1 MLRVAIYIY
10 IFLITMVVKAQMDI
24 QAASGGHLVNTAQFI
39 LPIPNEVQDVHVI
52 YAAKNGIVLWVNN
65 FNKFGDAQS
74 AGSLIHLD
82 TALTVYWEKP
92 FLVPL
97 GYTLLGWDHSVD
109 QVQLL
114 FSRKQYEKELFSV
127 FKIDLNTGSSKEQKL
142 STVFP
147 IEVTHFEALDDF
159 ILLGGTTNH
168 KPVVVT
174 FNKSNN
180 PQVVP
185 GIYGNENEIVNIS
198 IDDLSGI
205 FSVIMAE
212 KNRTKNLGLTI
223 YGYSR
228 ENQQLFKNKGVAT
241 RGRNLLNGT
250 VIAPLEN
257 SRYLA
262 GSFSNN
268 GTRMSKGLFISKFT
282 GDQLSF
288 LKYYEFAYFEHFFE
302 FMGLGQMQKLK
313 ERIKRKTEEGK
324 KINLNYR
331 VIIHEMIQNKEQ
343 LILSGEVYYPQHTD
357 VQTFI
362 PSSNTDH
369 IPYSN
374 SGFNSTHAF
383 AVAFDEEG
391 NMLWDHSFPMQDMF
405 FMSLEKKA
413 EFLSV
418 SNRIEV
424 YTLNKNMIR
433 ARIFKGQEIVEHDL
447 EILVSLGVDSDKWMW
462 KNPEIES
469 VVSWYDQFILAL
481 GRQKI
486 LSSSNMNS
494 SLKEIF
500 YLNKI
505 HYVGK
510 EDIK

>member
-24 QAASGGHLVNTAQFI
+24 QAASGGYLVNTAQFI

-147 IEVTHFEALDDF
+147 IEVTHFEALNDF

-413 EFLSV
+413 EFLSI

-424 YTLNKNMIR
+424 YTLNKNKIR

>member
-147 IEVTHFEALDDF
+147 IEVTHFEALNDF

-433 ARIFKGQEIVEHDL
+433 ARIFKGQEIVEHEL

>member
-24 QAASGGHLVNTAQFI
+24 QAASGGYLVNTAQFI

-147 IEVTHFEALDDF
+147 IEVTHFEALNDF

-433 ARIFKGQEIVEHDL
+433 ARIFKGQEIVEHEL

>member
-24 QAASGGHLVNTAQFI
+24 QAASGGYLVNTAQFI

-433 ARIFKGQEIVEHDL
+433 ARIFKGQEIVEHEL

>member
-24 QAASGGHLVNTAQFI
+24 QADSGGYLVNTAQFI

-424 YTLNKNMIR
+424 YTLNKNKIR
-433 ARIFKGQEIVEHDL
+433 ARIFKGQEIVEHEL
-447 EILVSLGVDSDKWMW
+447 EILVSLGVDADKWMW
-462 KNPEIES
+462 ENPEIES
-469 VVSWYDQFILAL
+469 VISWYDQFILAF
-481 GRQKI
+481 GKQQI
-486 LSSSNMNS
+486 LSSSNRNTS
-494 SLKEIF
+494 FKEIF

-510 EDIK
+510 EDI

>member
-39 LPIPNEVQDVHVI
+39 LPISNEVQDVHVI

-147 IEVTHFEALDDF
+147 IEVTHFEALNDF

-228 ENQQLFKNKGVAT
+228 ENQQLFKNKGVPT

-331 VIIHEMIQNKEQ
+331 VIIHEMIQNKGQ

-424 YTLNKNMIR
+424 YTLNKNKIR
-433 ARIFKGQEIVEHDL
+433 ARIFKGQEIVEHEL

>member
-1 MLRVAIYIY
+1 M
-10 IFLITMVVKAQMDI
+10 
-24 QAASGGHLVNTAQFI
+24 
-39 LPIPNEVQDVHVI
+39 
-52 YAAKNGIVLWVNN
+52 
-65 FNKFGDAQS
+65 
-74 AGSLIHLD
+74 
-82 TALTVYWEKP
+82 
-92 FLVPL
+92 
-97 GYTLLGWDHSVD
+97 
-109 QVQLL
+109 
-114 FSRKQYEKELFSV
+114 
-127 FKIDLNTGSSKEQKL
+127 
-142 STVFP
+142 
-147 IEVTHFEALDDF
+147 
-159 ILLGGTTNH
+159 
-168 KPVVVT
+168 T

-433 ARIFKGQEIVEHDL
+433 ARIFKGQEIVEHEL

-469 VVSWYDQFILAL
+469 VISWYDQFILAL

>member
-24 QAASGGHLVNTAQFI
+24 QAASGGHLVNMAQFI

-268 GTRMSKGLFISKFT
+268 GTRMSNGLFISKFT

-313 ERIKRKTEEGK
+313 ERIKRKTEAGK

-433 ARIFKGQEIVEHDL
+433 ARIFKGQEIVEHEL

>member
-1 MLRVAIYIY
+1 
-10 IFLITMVVKAQMDI
+10 MDI
-24 QAASGGHLVNTAQFI
+24 QAASGGYLVNTAQFI

-433 ARIFKGQEIVEHDL
+433 ARIFKGQEIVEHEL

>member
-24 QAASGGHLVNTAQFI
+24 QAASGGYLVNTAQFI

-282 GDQLSF
+282 GDQRSF

-433 ARIFKGQEIVEHDL
+433 ARIFKGQEIVEHEL

>member
-24 QAASGGHLVNTAQFI
+24 QAASGGHLVNMAQFI

-268 GTRMSKGLFISKFT
+268 GTRMSNGLFISKFT

-433 ARIFKGQEIVEHDL
+433 ARIFKGQEIVEHEL

>member
-424 YTLNKNMIR
+424 YTLNKNKIR
-433 ARIFKGQEIVEHDL
+433 ARIFKGQEIVEHEL

>member
-147 IEVTHFEALDDF
+147 IEVTHFEALNDF

-302 FMGLGQMQKLK
+302 FMGLGQMQKVK

-362 PSSNTDH
+362 PSSNNDH

-433 ARIFKGQEIVEHDL
+433 ARIFKGQEIVEHEL

>member
-24 QAASGGHLVNTAQFI
+24 QAASGGYLVNTAQFI

-424 YTLNKNMIR
+424 YALNKNKIR
-433 ARIFKGQEIVEHDL
+433 ARIFMGQEIVEHEL

>member
-24 QAASGGHLVNTAQFI
+24 QAASGGYLVNTAQFI

-147 IEVTHFEALDDF
+147 IEVTHFEALNDF

>member
-24 QAASGGHLVNTAQFI
+24 QAASGGYLVNTAQFI

-362 PSSNTDH
+362 PSSNNDH

-433 ARIFKGQEIVEHDL
+433 ARIFKGQEIVEHEL
-447 EILVSLGVDSDKWMW
+447 EILVSLGVDADKWMW
-462 KNPEIES
+462 ENPEIES
-469 VVSWYDQFILAL
+469 VISWYDQFILAF
-481 GRQKI
+481 GKQQI
-486 LSSSNMNS
+486 LSSSNRNTS
-494 SLKEIF
+494 FKEIF

-510 EDIK
+510 EDI

>member
-24 QAASGGHLVNTAQFI
+24 QAASGGYLVNTAQFI

-433 ARIFKGQEIVEHDL
+433 ARIFKGQEIVEHEL

-462 KNPEIES
+462 ENPEIES
-469 VVSWYDQFILAL
+469 VISWYDQFILAF
-481 GRQKI
+481 GKQQI
-486 LSSSNMNS
+486 LSSSNKNS
-494 SLKEIF
+494 SFKEIF

-510 EDIK
+510 EDI

>member
-1 MLRVAIYIY
+1 
-10 IFLITMVVKAQMDI
+10 
-24 QAASGGHLVNTAQFI
+24 
-39 LPIPNEVQDVHVI
+39 
-52 YAAKNGIVLWVNN
+52 
-65 FNKFGDAQS
+65 
-74 AGSLIHLD
+74 
-82 TALTVYWEKP
+82 
-92 FLVPL
+92 
-97 GYTLLGWDHSVD
+97 
-109 QVQLL
+109 
-114 FSRKQYEKELFSV
+114 
-127 FKIDLNTGSSKEQKL
+127 
-142 STVFP
+142 
-147 IEVTHFEALDDF
+147 
-159 ILLGGTTNH
+159 
-168 KPVVVT
+168 
-174 FNKSNN
+174 
-180 PQVVP
+180 
-185 GIYGNENEIVNIS
+185 
-198 IDDLSGI
+198 
-205 FSVIMAE
+205 
-212 KNRTKNLGLTI
+212 
-223 YGYSR
+223 
-228 ENQQLFKNKGVAT
+228 
-241 RGRNLLNGT
+241 
-250 VIAPLEN
+250 
-257 SRYLA
+257 
-262 GSFSNN
+262 
-268 GTRMSKGLFISKFT
+268 
-282 GDQLSF
+282 
-288 LKYYEFAYFEHFFE
+288 
-302 FMGLGQMQKLK
+302 
-313 ERIKRKTEEGK
+313 
-324 KINLNYR
+324 
-331 VIIHEMIQNKEQ
+331 MIQNKGQ

-362 PSSNTDH
+362 PSSNNDH

-424 YTLNKNMIR
+424 YTLNKNKIR
-433 ARIFKGQEIVEHDL
+433 ARIFKGQEIVEHEL

>member
-24 QAASGGHLVNTAQFI
+24 QAASGGYLVNTAQFI

-413 EFLSV
+413 EFLSI

-424 YTLNKNMIR
+424 YTLNKNKIR
-433 ARIFKGQEIVEHDL
+433 ARIFKGQEIVEHEL

>member
-24 QAASGGHLVNTAQFI
+24 QAASGGYLVNTAQFI

-302 FMGLGQMQKLK
+302 FMGLDQMQKLK

-433 ARIFKGQEIVEHDL
+433 ARIFKGQEIVEHEL

>member
-24 QAASGGHLVNTAQFI
+24 QAASGGYLVNTAQFI

>member
-1 MLRVAIYIY
+1 M
-10 IFLITMVVKAQMDI
+10 
-24 QAASGGHLVNTAQFI
+24 
-39 LPIPNEVQDVHVI
+39 
-52 YAAKNGIVLWVNN
+52 
-65 FNKFGDAQS
+65 
-74 AGSLIHLD
+74 GSFFRSD
-82 TALTVYWEKP
+82 
-92 FLVPL
+92 
-97 GYTLLGWDHSVD
+97 
-109 QVQLL
+109 QLL

-147 IEVTHFEALDDF
+147 IEVTHFEALNDF

-282 GDQLSF
+282 GDQRSF
-288 LKYYEFAYFEHFFE
+288 LKYYDFAYFEHFFE
-302 FMGLGQMQKLK
+302 FMGLAQEQKLK
-313 ERIKRKTEEGK
+313 DRIKRKTEEGK
-324 KINLNYR
+324 KINLSYR
-331 VIIHEMIQNKEQ
+331 VIIHEMIQNKGQ

-362 PSSNTDH
+362 PSSNTIISH
-369 IPYSN
+369 IPIQDLILRMPLRWLLMRKGIC
-374 SGFNSTHAF
+374 SGTTA
-383 AVAFDEEG
+383 
-391 NMLWDHSFPMQDMF
+391 
-405 FMSLEKKA
+405 SLP
-413 EFLSV
+413 
-418 SNRIEV
+418 NR
-424 YTLNKNMIR
+424 L
-433 ARIFKGQEIVEHDL
+433 
-447 EILVSLGVDSDKWMW
+447 
-462 KNPEIES
+462 
-469 VVSWYDQFILAL
+469 
-481 GRQKI
+481 
-486 LSSSNMNS
+486 
-494 SLKEIF
+494 
-500 YLNKI
+500 
-505 HYVGK
+505 
-510 EDIK
+510 

>member
-24 QAASGGHLVNTAQFI
+24 QAASGGYLVNTAQFI

-424 YTLNKNMIR
+424 YTLNKNKIR
-433 ARIFKGQEIVEHDL
+433 ARIFKGQEIVEHEL

>member
-24 QAASGGHLVNTAQFI
+24 QAASGGYLVNTAQFI

-374 SGFNSTHAF
+374 SGFNYTHAF
-383 AVAFDEEG
+383 AVAFDEG

-433 ARIFKGQEIVEHDL
+433 ARIFKGQEIVEHEL

>member
-24 QAASGGHLVNTAQFI
+24 QAASGGYLVNTAQFI

-147 IEVTHFEALDDF
+147 IEVTHFEALNDF

-268 GTRMSKGLFISKFT
+268 RTRMSKGLFISKFT

-433 ARIFKGQEIVEHDL
+433 ARIFKGQEIVEHEL

>member
-24 QAASGGHLVNTAQFI
+24 QAASGGYLVNTAQFI

-147 IEVTHFEALDDF
+147 IEVTHFEALNDF

-433 ARIFKGQEIVEHDL
+433 ARIFKGQEIVEHEL

-469 VVSWYDQFILAL
+469 VVSWYDQFILAF

-486 LSSSNMNS
+486 SSSSNMNS
-494 SLKEIF
+494 TLKEVF
-500 YLNKI
+500 YLNKV

-510 EDIK
+510 DDMK

>member
-24 QAASGGHLVNTAQFI
+24 QADSGGYLVNTAQFI

-147 IEVTHFEALDDF
+147 IEVTHFEALNDF

-302 FMGLGQMQKLK
+302 FMGLGQMQKVK

-324 KINLNYR
+324 KINLSYR
-331 VIIHEMIQNKEQ
+331 VIIHEMIQNKGQ

-362 PSSNTDH
+362 PSSNNDH

-413 EFLSV
+413 EFLSI

-433 ARIFKGQEIVEHDL
+433 ARIFKGQEIVEHEL

>member
-24 QAASGGHLVNTAQFI
+24 QAASGGYLVNTAQFI

-268 GTRMSKGLFISKFT
+268 GTRMSNGLFISKFT

-313 ERIKRKTEEGK
+313 ERIKRKTEAGK

-433 ARIFKGQEIVEHDL
+433 ARIFKGQEIVEHEL

>member
-1 MLRVAIYIY
+1 
-10 IFLITMVVKAQMDI
+10 MVVKAQMDI
-24 QAASGGHLVNTAQFI
+24 QAASGGYLVNTAQFI

-433 ARIFKGQEIVEHDL
+433 ARIFKGQEIVEHEL

>member
-24 QAASGGHLVNTAQFI
+24 QAASGGYLVNTAQFI

-433 ARIFKGQEIVEHDL
+433 ARIFKGQEIVEHEL

-469 VVSWYDQFILAL
+469 VVSWYDQFILAF
-481 GRQKI
+481 GKQQI
-486 LSSSNMNS
+486 LSSSNRNTS
-494 SLKEIF
+494 FKEIF

-510 EDIK
+510 EDI

>member
-147 IEVTHFEALDDF
+147 IEVTHFEALNDF

-302 FMGLGQMQKLK
+302 FMGLGQMQKVK

-362 PSSNTDH
+362 PSSNNDH